1 MGVSTNIM
9 VSIVINYVLQTAP
22 SQAVKSFRGN
32 VLIALMDF
40 MVLIVPRNV
49 VQVVKMENVCSIMD
63 FVKMAVLVDIL
74 DTLVY
79 SFVEGI
85 V

>member
-9 VSIVINYVLQTAP
+9 VSIVINYVLQTVP
-22 SQAVKSFRGN
+22 CPAVKSFRGS